1 MYRVENLTVAIF
13 RPERGMS
20 KRQRRLARQE
30 RSMWVDVVRDASY
43 SIEPGEV
50 LALVGESAAG
60 KSLMLLGALN
70 LVGGG
75 AKVVGGTTTF
85 DGKVLLDADG
95 TDWVVDEQR
104 MFHELD
110 EAEWRRTVGTGIGLM
125 TQDPIAA
132 FDPLEVVGDQ
142 SGEVLEEHFDLT
154 QEEIRQRVLDALG
167 EVRLPRAGK
176 FLSLPQQLSRGE
188 AQRAMLASALLSRPK
203 LLLADEPLTGLDA
216 STSAALLGLLEDMRR
231 KRGMAMVMVTHDL
244 AVVAGIADRVAVVY
258 GGAIVEH
265 GPVRDIF
272 YAPKHPYT
280 AGLLASTPGLGH
292 RMEPI
297 PGDVPDLASLPKGC
311 PFWPRCAHAEPRC
324 PDRLPPPERIGE
336 TVVRCIRAR
345 ELDLPGVPR

>member
-1 MYRVENLTVAIF
+1 MAVF
-13 RPERGMS
+13 RPERGMT
-20 KRQRRLARQE
+20 KRQRRQARQY
-30 RSMWVDVVRDASY
+30 RSMWVDVVRDVSY
-43 SIEPGEV
+43 SVDAGEV
-50 LALVGESAAG
+50 LALVGESASG

-95 TDWVVDEQR
+95 TDWVVDERR

-110 EAEWRRTVGTGIGLM
+110 EEEWRRTVGVGIGLM
-125 TQDPIAA
+125 TQDPVAA
-132 FDPLEVVGDQ
+132 LDPLEVVGDQ

-167 EVRLPRAGK
+167 EVRLPKAGK

-188 AQRAMLASALLSRPK
+188 AQRAMLAGALLSQPK
-203 LLLADEPLTGLDA
+203 LLLADEPLSGLDA
-216 STSAALLGLLEDMRR
+216 STSRALLSLIDDMRR
-231 KRGMAMVMVTHDL
+231 RRGLAMVMVTHDL

-258 GGAIVEH
+258 GGTIVEQ
-265 GPVRDIF
+265 GRVRDIF

-297 PGDVPDLASLPKGC
+297 PGDVPDLAHLPKGC
-311 PFWPRCAHAEPRC
+311 PFWPRCPHAEARC
-324 PDRLPPPERIGE
+324 PDRLPPQERIGD

-345 ELDLPGVPR
+345 ELDLPGVAR